1 MNMLTKKKYHP
12 VVEELVK
19 MIDSNNWKDDF
30 ETAIK
35 KANSK
40 NVPLLENV
48 KNLDQYLNWIN
59 DFLYWIPTENSSGQ
73 NVNDHLS
80 AFYFIADQ
88 EPVLSLQNKVIPF
101 NKART
106 LTPFSEWLVKYAN
119 AMGEFLDTPESLT
132 KESEQSFYD
141 SPFYNMKEYS
151 RPHGGWKSFNQIF
164 ARHFKPGYRPIAA
177 ISDQHVIVM
186 PADST
191 FGGQWEIR
199 EDSHV
204 TVKNLNWKVS
214 ELLEGSPYKD
224 RFENG
229 IFMHSYLGPTD
240 YHRQHAPVGGKVLE
254 ARVIQ
259 GQVYQEVEAR
269 IADDNSGKHSL
280 HLKRIYDSFDIPGY
294 QFAQTRGLI
303 ILETPI
309 GLVAVLPIGMSQVSS
324 VIITAEVGVTIRK
337 GEELSYFQFGGS
349 DIILLFESSSNVNLT
364 AQRTMHYKMG
374 TKIGQAYPVI

>member
-1 MNMLTKKKYHP
+1 MLTKKTYHP
-12 VVEELVK
+12 IVQDLVQL
-19 MIDSNNWKDDF
+19 IESNNWKHHF
-30 ETAIK
+30 EKAIK
-35 KANSK
+35 QATGN

-48 KNLDQYLNWIN
+48 KSLEAYLDWI
-59 DFLYWIPTENSSGQ
+59 DAFLYWVPTENISGQ

-88 EPVLSLQNKVIPF
+88 EPLLSLQNKIVP
-101 NKART
+101 NDNALP
-106 LTPFSEWLVKYAN
+106 LTIFSEWLVNYAN
-119 AMGEFLDTPESLT
+119 AIGNFLDTPESLT
-132 KESEQSFYD
+132 PESEQTFYD
-141 SPFYNMKEYS
+141 SPNYNMKEYS
-151 RPHGGWKSFNQIF
+151 RPHGGWRSFNQIF

-177 ISDQHVIVM
+177 VSDQSIVVM

-199 EDSHV
+199 KDSNV

-229 IFMHSYLGPTD
+229 LFMHSYLSPTD

-259 GQVYQEVEAR
+259 GQVYLEVEATPVEEHP
-269 IADDNSGKHSL
+269 GKH
-280 HLKRIYDSFDIPGY
+280 HLKLKRNYDSFDTAGY
-294 QFAQTRGLI
+294 QFAQSRGLI
-303 ILETPI
+303 VLETPI
-309 GLVAVLPIGMSQVSS
+309 GLVAVLPIGMCQVSS
-324 VIITAEVGVTIRK
+324 VILTAEVGVTVRK

-349 DIILLFESSSNVNLT
+349 DIILLFEASSNICFS
-364 AQRTMHYKMG
+364 AQRTVHYKMG
-374 TKIGQAYPVI
+374 TKIAQAYPVI